1 MLKINK
7 VNLRKLLTIC
17 LLFIMFFQFFSCNKS
32 TTEKR
37 FSNKYFSFMYP
48 KEWKASNEEGLVTIT
63 GPIED
68 AYFVNIKFSYNP
80 EINLP
85 LDEFKR
91 TVENQNNLD
100 QQPGFVDGGEEEINI
115 GDIKAINHSIKTKV
129 LVSKDSPYIDLSV
142 NLIYMVKD
150 DKLGVVA
157 TTEVPGRFFF
167 KYEQIFNKI
176 MNSFK
181 FK

>member
-1 MLKINK
+1 MKKINK
-7 VNLRKLLTIC
+7 FSILKVLSIC
-17 LLFIMFFQFFSCNKS
+17 LVFVIFFQFISCNRS
-32 TTEKR
+32 STEKKY
-37 FSNKYFSFMYP
+37 SNKYFSFMYP
-48 KEWKASNEEGLVTIT
+48 IEWKATNEDGLVTIT

-68 AYFVNIKFSYNP
+68 AYFVNIKFSYNS

-100 QQPGFVDGGEEEINI
+100 QQPGFVDGGDKEIKI
-115 GDIKAINHSIKTKV
+115 GEVSAINHSIKTKV
-129 LVSKDSPYIDLSV
+129 LVSKDTPYIDLCV
-142 NLIYMVKD
+142 NLIYLVKD
-150 DKLGVVA
+150 DKLGVVV
-157 TTEVPGRFFF
+157 TTEVPGRYFF

-176 MNSFK
+176 INSFK

>member
-1 MLKINK
+1 MKKIYKFNLKK
-7 VNLRKLLTIC
+7 VLLIC
-17 LLFIMFFQFFSCNKS
+17 LLFIMFFQFFSCNKNTS
-32 TTEKR
+32 EKR

-68 AYFVNIKFSYNP
+68 AYFVNIKFSFNP

-100 QQPGFVDGGEEEINI
+100 QQPGFIDGGEEEIKI
-115 GDIKAINHSIKTKV
+115 GDIVSINHSIKTEV
-129 LVSKDSPYIDLSV
+129 LVSKDLPYIDLSV

-150 DKLGVVA
+150 DKLGVVV
-157 TTEVPGRFFF
+157 TTEVPGRFYF
-167 KYEQIFNKI
+167 KYEQIFDKI
-176 MNSFK
+176 MTSFK